1 MYSNYYV
8 GVNLSIVYSLR
19 QNCHKFR
26 YYLLNKLG
34 FDKLFAVTFTATMYK
49 YREQSKILQKKKNLL
64 MTAESD
70 FKYYSLTFTGCNK
83 KRIIITITAILK

>member
-1 MYSNYYV
+1 
-8 GVNLSIVYSLR
+8 
-19 QNCHKFR
+19 
-26 YYLLNKLG
+26 
-34 FDKLFAVTFTATMYK
+34 
-49 YREQSKILQKKKNLL
+49 